1 MSKINN
7 HQYLYDVTI
16 LNKSMIRAYLIERNK
31 KEKIVKFIIENDEI
45 EINKLKNIYNI
56 FLKYVYDIIF
66 PLRKIKSINTVN
78 FERHFLNLNKR
89 MQRKDKTINSTDLQ
103 TLINAVEYIMQNNSD
118 QINDSKI
125 IDDLDNIKNTLNT
138 FFEIITKP
146 DKIKVILY
154 KINDLK
160 YSIIKTM
167 PKEIQSNKV
176 RNSDIATNTNIKK
189 IITNS
194 STTLSDNTDF
204 LTNILFNDEQYN
216 YIVEN
221 IKSYINNTNLQKYYK
236 ELENLLNLTNSDNL
250 RIKISNS
257 LDEINKAIVLLNQA
271 EEINRIQTDETEKIA
286 DLNKKLEIINDK
298 EKDLIDKSKDIIE
311 ESQSIQPGLSLEEQ
325 LQSERIRLLNQ
336 KDKYEKQIDI
346 LNKNI
351 SSLKEN
357 IDIIEIKNVELEVA
371 NEKLGKLYEA
381 VLMDQR
387 KYIAEKQK
395 YENEKKLN
403 IATISELDIL
413 RMEQLKDIEAAQTQ
427 INLLIQQ
434 LHALNGIVE
443 EHKALKEQQKL
454 LIVAIKHFQY
464 KLSKHATTT
473 EAIEQIKLENA
484 IIFDALV
491 YNRTSDELDDLIRAI
506 NEEEKGI
513 IEEETPYTLS
523 GMIGGLFSKGG
534 FPIIIPPSVTDE
546 SILRDIDTHRG
557 ALSEDDVKQLDKI
570 INERRIKI
578 NQEKSTSSAK
588 APQRIEFR
596 ENLNKIINKI
606 TNVPETKPE
615 LVDALEFD
623 DNRDN
628 LDINSPN
635 NMYDEFDI
643 NSPNEI
649 LDDIN
654 AIDGYSVFKSIFA
667 NPEEKLLLLRHFAVN
682 TVILG
687 GAVGSLLLFAMIFEY
702 SIYVASAMV
711 NKINFPN
718 TPTSELVD
726 IISETTGKPKDFI
739 INAVRE
745 VNESGITIIVP
756 TAPTPS
762 DPVFSISDIFGW
774 IGKQAGKLL
783 GYLLTMLIA
792 FSKWLIE
799 QGFKILKNIAYGI
812 ASGGIKSIIYLAA
825 IFITFVAVTAKS
837 TITNNNIIP

>member
-1 MSKINN
+1 MNEVNDKETVEYRLTFINNLDKVINILKKVLTKINN
-7 HQYLYDVTI
+7 DQDITKTEKIIKNTTIKNNIFKPITVIRQKYFLDILKVSTKDKKTIYYAIQNVLNDSDKVKYLEGSEIKQLSDI
-16 LNKSMIRAYLIERNK
+16 QKFLNKDNIIK
-31 KEKIVKFIIENDEI
+31 IIEIQEIIQNINNNLINLRKAIDIYHKQMPYTINQDIIKKIFKKKPNPEEKKQI
-45 EINKLKNIYNI
+45 EILLVNI
-56 FLKYVYDIIF
+56 L
-66 PLRKIKSINTVN
+66 L
-78 FERHFLNLNKR
+78 
-89 MQRKDKTINSTDLQ
+89 
-103 TLINAVEYIMQNNSD
+103 
-118 QINDSKI
+118 SK
-125 IDDLDNIKNTLNT
+125 DDLDNYDISQGLNT
-138 FFEIITKP
+138 NMKTKRNIINNLEIYYKSLKVLLDMNISNISFNQKISNITKG
-146 DKIKVILY
+146 IELLL
-154 KINDLK
+154 N
-160 YSIIKTM
+160 
-167 PKEIQSNKV
+167 
-176 RNSDIATNTNIKK
+176 
-189 IITNS
+189 
-194 STTLSDNTDF
+194 
-204 LTNILFNDEQYN
+204 
-216 YIVEN
+216 VEN
-221 IKSYINNTNLQKYYK
+221 IN
-236 ELENLLNLTNSDNL
+236 E
-250 RIKISNS
+250 
-257 LDEINKAIVLLNQA
+257 
-271 EEINRIQTDETEKIA
+271 IQTEKTDTLA
-286 DLNKKLEIINDK
+286 DLNKK
-298 EKDLIDKSKDIIE
+298 KDIIE
-311 ESQSIQPGLSLEEQ
+311 HQLSELNNKKKEELGKYQESSSTQPGLTLQEQLDYEREALLVSNAEIIRFKSQIVELETHNAKQKRLYLNSLEDIKLNSTEKTRYENEIFSLDLKIKEYEEQ
-325 LQSERIRLLNQ
+325 IQILNTRIEHSELQIKLLTERIRQ
-336 KDKYEKQIDI
+336 
-346 LNKNI
+346 
-351 SSLKEN
+351 
-357 IDIIEIKNVELEVA
+357 
-371 NEKLGKLYEA
+371 
-381 VLMDQR
+381 
-387 KYIAEKQK
+387 
-395 YENEKKLN
+395 LN
-403 IATISELDIL
+403 ILE
-413 RMEQLKDIEAAQTQ
+413 KD
-427 INLLIQQ
+427 
-434 LHALNGIVE
+434 HV
-443 EHKALKEQQKL
+443 KLKEQQKL
-454 LIVAIKHFQY
+454 LIFAIKHFQY